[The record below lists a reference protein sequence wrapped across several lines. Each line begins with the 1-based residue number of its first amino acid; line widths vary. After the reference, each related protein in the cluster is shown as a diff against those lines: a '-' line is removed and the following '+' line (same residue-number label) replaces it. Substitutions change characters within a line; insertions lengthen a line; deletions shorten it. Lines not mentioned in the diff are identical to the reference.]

1 METALATALPRI
13 HPTVRINIYELP
25 HHRILGG
32 AMISA
37 RRQAYAAE
45 VIALPSARPLCV
57 DLDGTLVKSDT
68 LVDSLLFLVRTHP
81 LEALKVPLWA
91 LEGKAALKSKV
102 ASLVSLVVEH
112 LPYNSPLLA
121 YLL

>member
-1 METALATALPRI
+1 MVSTPNR
-13 HPTVRINIYELP
+13 
-25 HHRILGG
+25 
-32 AMISA
+32 
-37 RRQAYAAE
+37 AYAEEFIPFQAT
-45 VIALPSARPLCV
+45 RPLCV

-102 ASLVSLVVEH
+102 ASLVSLDVEH

-121 YLL
+121 YLLEQRDEGREIYLTTGADHKLATR